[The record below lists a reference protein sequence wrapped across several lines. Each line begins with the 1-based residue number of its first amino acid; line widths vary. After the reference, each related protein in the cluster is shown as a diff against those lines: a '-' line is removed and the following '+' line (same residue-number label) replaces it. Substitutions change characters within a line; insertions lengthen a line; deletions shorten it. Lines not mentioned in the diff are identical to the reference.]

1 MKAYSRKGE
10 STRLRIVRAAADLF
24 HRQGIRA
31 TSPDE
36 IIEASSTGKGQ
47 FYHYFRNKEGLI
59 HEVLLYHL
67 EAIRSGSA
75 PVAYEV
81 ETWADLERWFAAHIE
96 LQKQFGMAR
105 GCPFGTAANEITE
118 SDELLRQDLALIFTV
133 IEEKLA
139 NFFAAEKA
147 RGRIAADADA
157 TTLARYCIATIQG
170 AMLLGKVSRDSAAV
184 EAVVSEA
191 LVHLKRQI
199 VAN

>member
-1 MKAYSRKGE
+1 
-10 STRLRIVRAAADLF
+10 
-24 HRQGIRA
+24 
-31 TSPDE
+31 
-36 IIEASSTGKGQ
+36 
-47 FYHYFRNKEGLI
+47 
-59 HEVLLYHL
+59 
-67 EAIRSGSA
+67 
-75 PVAYEV
+75 
-81 ETWADLERWFAAHIE
+81 
-96 LQKQFGMAR
+96 
-105 GCPFGTAANEITE
+105 
-118 SDELLRQDLALIFTV
+118 LIFTV